1 MVDSSA
7 TLGTGILK
15 GTTYFFGDYDECLGI
30 DLHTN
35 GNGIHIFGQ
44 YCTLEIPI
52 RHIIGNVHFKVRDDL
67 NGMNASIEF

>member
-30 DLHTN
+30 NSHTN
-35 GNGIHIFGQ
+35 GNGIHILGK
-44 YCTLEIPI
+44 YCTLQIPVQY
-52 RHIIGNVHFKVRDDL
+52 IIGNVHL
-67 NGMNASIEF
+67 S